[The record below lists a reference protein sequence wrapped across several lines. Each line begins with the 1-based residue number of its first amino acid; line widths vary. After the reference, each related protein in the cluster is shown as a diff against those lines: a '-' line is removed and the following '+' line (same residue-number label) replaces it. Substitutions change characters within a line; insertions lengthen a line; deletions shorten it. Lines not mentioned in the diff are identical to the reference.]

1 MSFTSS
7 GVLDPASCCE
17 ASKALR
23 RELNLDFLSYVRLL
37 LGATPGRSQDMCLD
51 QQCSHLPE
59 LIYGYRRWRWHGVLI
74 WGSIKHS
81 FFFYQTISFECS
93 EVAVNTEHPGNTY
106 VLILEKSVPCVWAQ
120 LSIYCRKP
128 VSKVHWKYMKIS
140 IFPSLDME

>member
-1 MSFTSS
+1 MDTED
-7 GVLDPASCCE
+7 GD
-17 ASKALR
+17 
-23 RELNLDFLSYVRLL
+23 
-37 LGATPGRSQDMCLD
+37 DMGFWFGGQSNIL
-51 QQCSHLPE
+51 
-59 LIYGYRRWRWHGVLI
+59 
-74 WGSIKHS
+74 